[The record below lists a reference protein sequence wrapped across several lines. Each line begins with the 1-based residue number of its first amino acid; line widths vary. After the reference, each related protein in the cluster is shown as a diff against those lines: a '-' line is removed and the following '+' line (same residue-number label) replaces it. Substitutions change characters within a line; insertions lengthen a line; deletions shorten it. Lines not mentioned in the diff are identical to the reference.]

1 MAARRRDRLE
11 FASRVSGGRRRWPRP
26 AGSRDRPARPAPM
39 VAPSAPRDARSK
51 IPPGPEG
58 SNGID
63 RRGRRGQPAGP
74 PPFRA
79 LESASALPSAR
90 RGDGPNH
97 PASGWHRG
105 ARQQRYRSTRA
116 PRPAGGAA
124 TFSGRTPAL
133 TRCRPGRAVATAC
146 VKQRLAR
153 FPPARRESAAGRA
166 PLYEQRI
173 NVEPGLPGWRQRQK
187 RAAGRAP
194 LYEQR
199 IDVEPGLP
207 GWRQRRG
214 RSGASPASGC

>member
-26 AGSRDRPARPAPM
+26 AGSRDRSARPAPM

-79 LESASALPSAR
+79 LESASASPFRTPWRRPEPSCI
-90 RGDGPNH
+90 GL
-97 PASGWHRG
+97 AS
-105 ARQQRYRSTRA
+105 
-116 PRPAGGAA
+116 GGAA
-124 TFSGRTPAL
+124 ATVSIDAGAEASRRGRHLFGRTPAL

-207 GWRQRRG
+207 GWRQRRE

>member
-79 LESASALPSAR
+79 LESASASPFRTPWRRPEPSCI
-90 RGDGPNH
+90 GL
-97 PASGWHRG
+97 AS
-105 ARQQRYRSTRA
+105 
-116 PRPAGGAA
+116 GGAA
-124 TFSGRTPAL
+124 ATVSIDAGAEASRRGRHLFGAHPGANPMQDSEGRRHGVRRGEACAL
-133 TRCRPGRAVATAC
+133 
-146 VKQRLAR
+146 
-153 FPPARRESAAGRA
+153 PPARRES
-166 PLYEQRI
+166 
-173 NVEPGLPGWRQRQK
+173 
-187 RAAGRAP
+187 AAGRAP

-207 GWRQRRG
+207 GWRQRRE